1 MPQALVSSEKH
12 LASSESILAILQPCV
27 HSKGVQNQASLWPG
41 SKWGLGGPQSK
52 LLQILLQGQIT
63 PHVPHPA

>member
-12 LASSESILAILQPCV
+12 LATSESILATLQSCV

-41 SKWGLGGPQSK
+41 GHQSK
-52 LLQILLQGQIT
+52 LRRYCQEVIFRDR
-63 PHVPHPA
+63 